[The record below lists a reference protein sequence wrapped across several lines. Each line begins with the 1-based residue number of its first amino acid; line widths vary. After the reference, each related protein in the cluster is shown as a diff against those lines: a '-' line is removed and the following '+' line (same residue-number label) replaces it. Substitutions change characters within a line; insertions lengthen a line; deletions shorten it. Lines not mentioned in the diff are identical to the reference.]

1 MTVQVEALLAGL
13 PRRLSDIPQR
23 WAMRTPD
30 APALCEGALS
40 WTYRDLHE
48 AVQAA
53 AALLRELQVRPGDRV
68 MIVGENCALQVALI
82 FAAGACDAWA
92 VCVNARLSARELD
105 AIRDHCGA
113 RRLLYAIGVSP
124 DAAAHAERHGATLY
138 EAQRTLESDATP
150 KAKHA
155 AGMLGALA
163 IGALNSETEVEPVAA
178 ESHEQV
184 AALIYTTGTTGQPKG
199 VMLTHR
205 NLLFIAQISSTL
217 RSLVADDRVYGVLPI
232 SHVYGL
238 ASVML
243 GTLNAGACLYLVPRY
258 TPHGLLDALRNQGI
272 TMLQG
277 VPAMYARLLECIKE
291 AQAETQAD
299 AQAAG
304 QSDGHVPAHAGRTLS
319 APSLRF
325 IYAGRSPLDPT
336 LKPGVEQLFGQPLHN
351 GYGMTESSP
360 TISQTRRE
368 APRQDTSVGPAIPG
382 IDVRIVDSTGRDVAT
397 GEPGEL
403 WVRGPNVM
411 KGYYREPVLTAQAL
425 LPGGWLNTGD
435 IAQQADDGALF
446 IVGRTKELIIRS
458 GFNVYPVEVETALNS
473 HPSVIQSAV
482 VGRMVTDGNE
492 EVVAFVELD
501 PARAVA
507 IDELHTHLAKMLSPY
522 KCPTEIIA
530 MQALPAAATGKIL
543 KGRLKQ
549 QAQQMYEARQEAP
562 HEASHEAPQGAQERT
577 RQDK

>member
-1 MTVQVEALLAGL
+1 MTVQADALLAAL

-23 WAMRTPD
+23 WAMRTPN
-30 APALCEGALS
+30 ALALCEGTLS
-40 WTYRDLHE
+40 WTYRDLHQGI
-48 AVQAA
+48 QAA
-53 AALLRELQVRPGDRV
+53 TALLRELQVRPGDRV
-68 MIVGENCALQVALI
+68 MIVGENSALQVALI

-105 AIRDHCGA
+105 AIRDHCGP
-113 RRLLYAIGVSP
+113 RRVFYTIGVSP
-124 DAAAHAERHGATLY
+124 DAAAHAERHGATPY
-138 EAQRTLESDATP
+138 EPESAVEGDATRD
-150 KAKHA
+150 AKYA
-155 AGMLGALA
+155 TGLLGGLA
-163 IGALNSETEVEPVAA
+163 IGALDAAAEVEPVAA

-184 AALIYTTGTTGQPKG
+184 AALIYTTGTTGTPKG

-205 NLLFIAQISSTL
+205 NLLFIAQTSSTL
-217 RSLVADDRVYGVLPI
+217 RSLVSDDRVYGVLPI

-258 TPHGLLDALRNQGI
+258 TPHGLLDALRDQGI
-272 TMLQG
+272 TVLQG
-277 VPAMYARLLECIKE
+277 VPAMYARLLECLKDARADRQASGQLE
-291 AQAETQAD
+291 GLAQ
-299 AQAAG
+299 
-304 QSDGHVPAHAGRTLS
+304 AHAGRTLS
-319 APSLRF
+319 ARTLRF
-325 IYAGRSPLDPT
+325 IYAGGSPLDPT
-336 LKPGVEQLFGQPLHN
+336 LKREVEHLFGQPLHN

-382 IDVRIVDSTGRDVAT
+382 IDVRIVDSAGRDVAA

-482 VGRMVTDGNE
+482 VGRTVADGNE

-507 IDELHTHLAKMLSPY
+507 IDELHTYLAKILSPY
-522 KCPTEIIA
+522 KCPAEIVA

-549 QAQQMYEARQEAP
+549 QAQQMYDARQQ
-562 HEASHEAPQGAQERT
+562 APQEGQQGA

>member
-1 MTVQVEALLAGL
+1 MTAQAEALLAAL

-30 APALCEGALS
+30 ALALCEGVQS
-40 WTYRDLHE
+40 WTYRDLHQ

-53 AALLRELQVRPGDRV
+53 TALLRELEVRPGDRV

-92 VCVNARLSARELD
+92 VCVNARLSAHELD

-113 RRLLYAIGVSP
+113 RRLLYTIGVSP

-138 EAQRTLESDATP
+138 EAEFEAECEVTRETEYAVERDATRE
-150 KAKHA
+150 AKYA
-155 AGMLGALA
+155 TGMLGALA
-163 IGALNSETEVEPVAA
+163 IGALNSAAEVEPVAA

-184 AALIYTTGTTGQPKG
+184 AALIYTTGTTGTPKG

-217 RSLVADDRVYGVLPI
+217 RSVIADDRVYGVLPI

-238 ASVML
+238 ASVLL
-243 GTLNAGACLYLVPRY
+243 GTLNAGACLYLAPRY

-277 VPAMYARLLECIKE
+277 VPAMYARLLECLK
-291 AQAETQAD
+291 D
-299 AQAAG
+299 G
-304 QSDGHVPAHAGRTLS
+304 QSDEQAGAQLERQAQAYAGHTLS
-319 APSLRF
+319 ARALRF
-325 IYAGRSPLDPT
+325 IYAGGSPLDPT
-336 LKPGVEQLFGQPLHN
+336 LKREVEHLFGQPLHN

-360 TISQTRRE
+360 TISQTRRD

-382 IDVRIVDSTGRDVAT
+382 IEVRIVDSAGRDVAA

-446 IVGRTKELIIRS
+446 IIGRTKELIIRS

-482 VGRMVTDGNE
+482 VGRTVADGNE

-507 IDELHTHLAKMLSPY
+507 IDELHTYLAKILSPY
-522 KCPTEIIA
+522 KCPTEIVA

-549 QAQQMYEARQEAP
+549 QAQQIYEARQQA
-562 HEASHEAPQGAQERT
+562 
-577 RQDK
+577 

>member
-1 MTVQVEALLAGL
+1 MTLQAEALLAAL

-40 WTYRDLHE
+40 WTYRDLHQ

-82 FAAGACDAWA
+82 FAAGTCDAWA

-113 RRLLYAIGVSP
+113 RRVLYTIGVSP
-124 DAAAHAERHGATLY
+124 DAAAHAERHGATPY
-138 EAQRTLESDATP
+138 EAEHVVEGDATRE
-150 KAKHA
+150 AKYA
-155 AGMLGALA
+155 TGMLGALA
-163 IGALNSETEVEPVAA
+163 IGALDLEAKVEPVAA

-184 AALIYTTGTTGQPKG
+184 AALIYTTGTTGTPKG

-217 RSLVADDRVYGVLPI
+217 RSLVSDDRVYGVLPI

-277 VPAMYARLLECIKE
+277 VPAMYARLLECIKD
-291 AQAETQAD
+291 ARADTQAD
-299 AQAAG
+299 RQAGG
-304 QSDGHVPAHAGRTLS
+304 QSEGQAQAHAGHTLT
-319 APSLRF
+319 ARSLRF
-325 IYAGRSPLDPT
+325 IYAGGSPLDPT
-336 LKPGVEQLFGQPLHN
+336 LKREVEQLFGQPLHN

-382 IDVRIVDSTGRDVAT
+382 IDVRIVDSAGRDVAA

-411 KGYYREPVLTAQAL
+411 KGYYREPILTAQAL

-482 VGRMVTDGNE
+482 VGRTVADGNE

-501 PARAVA
+501 PAQAVA
-507 IDELHTHLAKMLSPY
+507 IDGLHTYLAKILSPY
-522 KCPTEIIA
+522 KCPTEIVA

-549 QAQQMYEARQEAP
+549 QAQQMYEARQQ
-562 HEASHEAPQGAQERT
+562 APQQGAG
-577 RQDK
+577 QDK

>member
-1 MTVQVEALLAGL
+1 MTVEAEALLAAL

-23 WAMRTPD
+23 WATRTPD

-40 WTYRDLHE
+40 WTYRDLHQ

-113 RRLLYAIGVSP
+113 RRVLYTTGVSP
-124 DAAAHAERHGATLY
+124 DAVAHAKRHGAALY
-138 EAQRTLESDATP
+138 EAQRAVEGDATHE
-150 KAKHA
+150 AKYVR
-155 AGMLGALA
+155 GMLGALA
-163 IGALNSETEVEPVAA
+163 IGAVNSQAEVEPVAA

-184 AALIYTTGTTGQPKG
+184 AALIYTTGTTGTPKG

-258 TPHGLLDALRNQGI
+258 TPHALLDALHNQGI

-277 VPAMYARLLECIKE
+277 VPAMYARLLECLKDV
-291 AQAETQAD
+291 QAD
-299 AQAAG
+299 AQAYAQADAQAQRQAGGQSAG
-304 QSDGHVPAHAGRTLS
+304 QVQTHAHAGHTFS
-319 APSLRF
+319 ARSLRF
-325 IYAGRSPLDPT
+325 IYAGGSPLDPT
-336 LKPGVEQLFGQPLHN
+336 LKREVEQLFGQPLHN

-368 APRQDTSVGPAIPG
+368 APRHDTSVGPAIPG
-382 IDVRIVDSTGRDVAT
+382 IDVRIVDSAQRDVVA

-425 LPGGWLNTGD
+425 LPCGWLNTGD

-482 VGRMVTDGNE
+482 VGRTVADGNE

-507 IDELHTHLAKMLSPY
+507 IDELHTYLAKILSPY
-522 KCPTEIIA
+522 KCPTEIVA

-549 QAQQMYEARQEAP
+549 QAQQIYEARQQA
-562 HEASHEAPQGAQERT
+562 
-577 RQDK
+577 

>member
-1 MTVQVEALLAGL
+1 MTVEAEALLAAL

-23 WAMRTPD
+23 LATRTPD

-40 WTYRDLHE
+40 WTYRDLHQ

-113 RRLLYAIGVSP
+113 RRVLYTIGVSP
-124 DAAAHAERHGATLY
+124 DAVAHAERHGAALY
-138 EAQRTLESDATP
+138 EAQRAPTWDAEGALEGDATHE
-150 KAKHA
+150 AKYVR
-155 AGMLGALA
+155 GMLGALA
-163 IGALNSETEVEPVAA
+163 IGALNSQAEVEPVAA
-178 ESHEQV
+178 ESQEQV
-184 AALIYTTGTTGQPKG
+184 AALIYTTGTTGTPKG

-258 TPHGLLDALRNQGI
+258 TPHALLDALHNQGI

-277 VPAMYARLLECIKE
+277 VPAMYARLLECLKDVK
-291 AQAETQAD
+291 ADVQADTQAQR
-299 AQAAG
+299 QAGG
-304 QSDGHVPAHAGRTLS
+304 QSAAQVQTHAHAGHTFS
-319 APSLRF
+319 ARSLRF
-325 IYAGRSPLDPT
+325 IYAGGSPLDPT
-336 LKPGVEQLFGQPLHN
+336 LKREVEQLFGQPLHN

-368 APRQDTSVGPAIPG
+368 APRHDTSVGPAIPG
-382 IDVRIVDSTGRDVAT
+382 IDVRIVDSAQRDVVA

-482 VGRMVTDGNE
+482 VGRTVADGNE

-507 IDELHTHLAKMLSPY
+507 IDELHTYLAKILSPY
-522 KCPTEIIA
+522 KCPAEIVA

-549 QAQQMYEARQEAP
+549 QAQQMYEARQQA
-562 HEASHEAPQGAQERT
+562 
-577 RQDK
+577 